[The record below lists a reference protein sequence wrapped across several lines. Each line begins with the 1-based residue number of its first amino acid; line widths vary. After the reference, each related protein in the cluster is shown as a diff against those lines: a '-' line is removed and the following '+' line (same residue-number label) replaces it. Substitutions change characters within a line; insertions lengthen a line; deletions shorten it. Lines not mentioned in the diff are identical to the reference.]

1 MRTKQEKIEDAVF
14 QVVATFVVFGGLLA
28 LVKIFLL

>member
-1 MRTKQEKIEDAVF
+1 MQEFEDAVF